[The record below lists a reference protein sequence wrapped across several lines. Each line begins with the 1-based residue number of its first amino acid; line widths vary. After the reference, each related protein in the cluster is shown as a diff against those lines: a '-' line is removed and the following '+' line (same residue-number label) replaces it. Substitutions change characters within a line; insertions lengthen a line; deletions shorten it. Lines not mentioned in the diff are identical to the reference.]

1 MSQSEPGQDEHGQGR
16 ASQAEPGQA
25 MSQSEPGQDE
35 HGQGRASQASRQGAT
50 ERVRPV
56 DVARGAVTA
65 PDGLL
70 LVDKDLGITSH
81 DVVSRVRRLAATRKV
96 GHAGTLDPMATGLL
110 TVGVGKATRLLNYLV
125 GADKT
130 YEATIRLGVGT
141 DTEDAHGQV
150 TQVVAP
156 GQVDLGRLQAA
167 AAQLTGPISQVPSN
181 FSAIKVNGVRAYDL
195 ARSGQEVE
203 LEARQVTIHSF
214 DLGQVNSTSASYPG
228 WGQVPVVDVKVQ
240 VSCSSGTYI
249 RALARDFGLS
259 LQTVAHLT
267 TLRRTLVGPFKV
279 SDARTLSGWSAQVA
293 EDADSADPKG
303 LALTPLPLVLRQAF
317 NWLVLDPGQV
327 KDVRQGKFLPRQ
339 LEENV
344 QVAKAPVNAKQK
356 VLAALDMQG
365 EAVALLKHQGKHL
378 RPVLVFAGA

>member
-1 MSQSEPGQDEHGQGR
+1 MSQGEPSQG
-16 ASQAEPGQA
+16 P
-25 MSQSEPGQDE
+25 
-35 HGQGRASQASRQGAT
+35 GAT

-70 LVDKDLGITSH
+70 LVEKDLGITSH

-167 AAQLTGPISQVPSN
+167 AAQLTGPISQVPSS

-267 TLRRTLVGPFKV
+267 ALRRTQVGPFKV
-279 SDARTLSGWSAQVA
+279 SDARTLSGWSAQG
-293 EDADSADPKG
+293 ADPKG

>member
-1 MSQSEPGQDEHGQGR
+1 M
-16 ASQAEPGQA
+16 
-25 MSQSEPGQDE
+25 
-35 HGQGRASQASRQGAT
+35 
-50 ERVRPV
+50 
-56 DVARGAVTA
+56 
-65 PDGLL
+65 
-70 LVDKDLGITSH
+70 
-81 DVVSRVRRLAATRKV
+81 
-96 GHAGTLDPMATGLL
+96 
-110 TVGVGKATRLLNYLV
+110 
-125 GADKT
+125 
-130 YEATIRLGVGT
+130 
-141 DTEDAHGQV
+141 
-150 TQVVAP
+150 
-156 GQVDLGRLQAA
+156 
-167 AAQLTGPISQVPSN
+167 
-181 FSAIKVNGVRAYDL
+181 
-195 ARSGQEVE
+195 E

-279 SDARTLSGWSAQVA
+279 SAARTLSGWSAQVA

-327 KDVRQGKFLPRQ
+327 KDVCQGKFLPRQ

>member
-1 MSQSEPGQDEHGQGR
+1 MSEKQTALGQDRPTQGEP
-16 ASQAEPGQA
+16 SQGP
-25 MSQSEPGQDE
+25 
-35 HGQGRASQASRQGAT
+35 GAT

-156 GQVDLGRLQAA
+156 NQVDLGRLQAA
-167 AAQLTGPISQVPSN
+167 AAQLTGPISQVPSS

-214 DLGQVNSTSASYPG
+214 DLGQVNSTSATYPG

-279 SDARTLSGWSAQVA
+279 SDARTLSGWSAQVSQDA
-293 EDADSADPKG
+293 EGANPKG

-365 EAVALLKHQGKHL
+365 EAVALLKRQGKHL

>member
-1 MSQSEPGQDEHGQGR
+1 MSEKRTALGQDRPSQGEL
-16 ASQAEPGQA
+16 SQGP
-25 MSQSEPGQDE
+25 
-35 HGQGRASQASRQGAT
+35 GAT

-156 GQVDLGRLQAA
+156 DQVDLARLQAA
-167 AAQLTGPISQVPSN
+167 AAQLTGQISQVPSS

-228 WGQVPVVDVKVQ
+228 WGQVAVVDVKVQ

-267 TLRRTLVGPFKV
+267 ALRRTQVGPFKV
-279 SDARTLSGWSAQVA
+279 SDARTLSGWSAQVSQDA
-293 EDADSADPKG
+293 EGANPKG

-327 KDVRQGKFLPRQ
+327 KDVRQGKFLPCQ

-365 EAVALLKHQGKHL
+365 EAVALLKRQGKHL

>member
-1 MSQSEPGQDEHGQGR
+1 MSEKQTALGQDRPSQSEPSQGR
-16 ASQAEPGQA
+16 GT
-25 MSQSEPGQDE
+25 
-35 HGQGRASQASRQGAT
+35 T

-167 AAQLTGPISQVPSN
+167 AAQLTGQISQVPSS

-228 WGQVPVVDVKVQ
+228 WGQVPVVDVQVQ

-293 EDADSADPKG
+293 EDADSANPKG

-365 EAVALLKHQGKHL
+365 EAVALLKRQGKHL

>member
-1 MSQSEPGQDEHGQGR
+1 
-16 ASQAEPGQA
+16 
-25 MSQSEPGQDE
+25 
-35 HGQGRASQASRQGAT
+35 
-50 ERVRPV
+50 
-56 DVARGAVTA
+56 
-65 PDGLL
+65 
-70 LVDKDLGITSH
+70 
-81 DVVSRVRRLAATRKV
+81 
-96 GHAGTLDPMATGLL
+96 MA
-110 TVGVGKATRLLNYLV
+110 
-125 GADKT
+125 
-130 YEATIRLGVGT
+130 
-141 DTEDAHGQV
+141 
-150 TQVVAP
+150 
-156 GQVDLGRLQAA
+156 RLQAA
-167 AAQLTGPISQVPSN
+167 AAQLTGQISQVPSS

-267 TLRRTLVGPFKV
+267 ALRRTQVGPFKV

>member
-1 MSQSEPGQDEHGQGR
+1 MSENQGTPGQAEPSQAA
-16 ASQAEPGQA
+16 ASQAV
-25 MSQSEPGQDE
+25 SQSEPGQDE

-156 GQVDLGRLQAA
+156 NQVDLGRLQAA
-167 AAQLTGPISQVPSN
+167 AAQLTGPISQVPSS

-267 TLRRTLVGPFKV
+267 ALRRTQVGPFKV

>member
-1 MSQSEPGQDEHGQGR
+1 MSEKQTALGQDRPSQGEP
-16 ASQAEPGQA
+16 SQGP
-25 MSQSEPGQDE
+25 
-35 HGQGRASQASRQGAT
+35 GAT

-167 AAQLTGPISQVPSN
+167 AAQLTGPISQVPSS

-203 LEARQVTIHSF
+203 LEARQVTIYSF
-214 DLGQVNSTSASYPG
+214 ELGQVNSTSVTYPG

-293 EDADSADPKG
+293 EDAARENPQG

-317 NWLVLDPGQV
+317 NWLVLDPDQV

-344 QVAKAPVNAKQK
+344 QVAQAPVNAKQK

-365 EAVALLKHQGKHL
+365 EAVALLKHQGKYL

>member
-1 MSQSEPGQDEHGQGR
+1 MSENLHAAPSQGEPSQG
-16 ASQAEPGQA
+16 P
-25 MSQSEPGQDE
+25 
-35 HGQGRASQASRQGAT
+35 GAT

-56 DVARGAVTA
+56 DVARGAVPA

-125 GADKT
+125 GAD
-130 YEATIRLGVGT
+130 
-141 DTEDAHGQV
+141 
-150 TQVVAP
+150 
-156 GQVDLGRLQAA
+156 LGRLQAA
-167 AAQLTGPISQVPSN
+167 AAQLTGPISQVPSS

-344 QVAKAPVNAKQK
+344 QVAKAPVNARQK

>member
-1 MSQSEPGQDEHGQGR
+1 MSEKQTALGQDRPSQGEP
-16 ASQAEPGQA
+16 SQGP
-25 MSQSEPGQDE
+25 
-35 HGQGRASQASRQGAT
+35 GAT

-130 YEATIRLGVGT
+130 YESTIRLGVGT

-167 AAQLTGPISQVPSN
+167 AAQLTGPISQVPSS

-195 ARSGQEVE
+195 ARSGQ
-203 LEARQVTIHSF
+203 
-214 DLGQVNSTSASYPG
+214 
-228 WGQVPVVDVKVQ
+228 
-240 VSCSSGTYI
+240 
-249 RALARDFGLS
+249 
-259 LQTVAHLT
+259 
-267 TLRRTLVGPFKV
+267 
-279 SDARTLSGWSAQVA
+279 
-293 EDADSADPKG
+293 
-303 LALTPLPLVLRQAF
+303 
-317 NWLVLDPGQV
+317 
-327 KDVRQGKFLPRQ
+327 
-339 LEENV
+339 
-344 QVAKAPVNAKQK
+344 
-356 VLAALDMQG
+356 
-365 EAVALLKHQGKHL
+365 
-378 RPVLVFAGA
+378 

>member
-1 MSQSEPGQDEHGQGR
+1 MSENQGTPGQAEPSQAA
-16 ASQAEPGQA
+16 ASQAV
-25 MSQSEPGQDE
+25 SQSEPGQDE

-156 GQVDLGRLQAA
+156 DQVDLGRLQAA
-167 AAQLTGPISQVPSN
+167 AAQLTGPISQVPSS

-214 DLGQVNSTSASYPG
+214 DLGQVNSTSATYPG

-279 SDARTLSGWSAQVA
+279 SDARTLSGWSAQVSQDA
-293 EDADSADPKG
+293 EGANPKG

-365 EAVALLKHQGKHL
+365 EAVALLKRQGKHL